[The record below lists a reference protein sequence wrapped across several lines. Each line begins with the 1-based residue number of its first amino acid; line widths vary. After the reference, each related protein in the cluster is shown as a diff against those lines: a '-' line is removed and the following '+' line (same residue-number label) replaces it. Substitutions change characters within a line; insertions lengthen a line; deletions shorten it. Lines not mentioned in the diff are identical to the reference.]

1 MASRWSHVSV
11 TRAQIYVDRN
21 PPRSGRRKR
30 TKGSAATERHIYL
43 DFITDGEARL
53 TALRASD
60 ALPMPITFVWTLPGR
75 FTDLWQVDGFSIAP
89 QRSAIMLLA
98 IAIGSGPTLRRLQSG
113 HPVPGI
119 PELQVRFG
127 VSRHHRIPQR
137 FQLESRCLPTRHS
150 LGERHALALFNSV
163 AKAFWKAHPFRS
175 RLGVGC
181 V

>member
-11 TRAQIYVDRN
+11 ARAQIYVDRN

-60 ALPMPITFVWTLPGR
+60 VLPMPITFIWTLPGR

-98 IAIGSGPTLRRLQSG
+98 IAIGSNRICADYNRIIRYRDSRIASAIRRVPSSSNTPAISVGISMTSG
-113 HPVPGI
+113 
-119 PELQVRFG
+119 
-127 VSRHHRIPQR
+127 
-137 FQLESRCLPTRHS
+137 
-150 LGERHALALFNSV
+150 
-163 AKAFWKAHPFRS
+163 
-175 RLGVGC
+175 
-181 V
+181 